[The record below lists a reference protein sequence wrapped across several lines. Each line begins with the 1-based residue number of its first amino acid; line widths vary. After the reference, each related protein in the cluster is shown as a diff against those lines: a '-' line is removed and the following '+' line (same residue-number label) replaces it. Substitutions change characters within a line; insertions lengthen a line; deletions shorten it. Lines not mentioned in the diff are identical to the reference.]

1 MPHSQIGA
9 IADASKCPL
18 ELTILSDLY
27 ALLLKCAFYHYEMFC
42 EISEELVCA
51 KGHFVSINLSLSF
64 WQLVLNSPL
73 IFTRDRPPPVCL

>member
-1 MPHSQIGA
+1 MLHSQIGA

-51 KGHFVSINLSLSF
+51 
-64 WQLVLNSPL
+64 
-73 IFTRDRPPPVCL
+73 